1 MKALQTTSK
10 VWDELFPIEQV
21 RITHL
26 LIKQVVISE
35 GNLDISIYSD
45 GLNELDNEI
54 SGKSNGKNN
63 KIGKTA

>member
-1 MKALQTTSK
+1 MSK
-10 VWDELFPIEQV
+10 VWDELFPIEQT

-45 GLNELDNEI
+45 GLNNLGNEI
-54 SGKSNGKNN
+54 SGNSNKLTGK
-63 KIGKTA
+63 AA